1 MNLYLV
7 RHTEVEWNK
16 RGLFTAQA
24 FNLRLNPTGLL
35 EAERLAEKL
44 DSVCFTGVLSSDQIR
59 AVETG
64 LVIAG
69 RHAEIKF
76 FKTDPRM
83 REVNVGNLVGTR
95 MSEVT
100 EPTLKTKHPSFD
112 FALIPD
118 VIDGTEQENSTLTA
132 IWPLGIQCG
141 VPVWHLHESLPRL
154 RQLCEYWP
162 RVALGSSGE
171 YAQIGTVQWWNRMK
185 EAMDVA
191 CPFGFPLAK
200 LHGLR
205 MLDPEIFSRFPFSSA
220 DSTNVARN
228 IGIDQAW
235 RGPDPPA
242 NKAGRAVVLA
252 DRIESTNSAPEW
264 RTFHIQTV
272 LFDEG
277 GS

>member
-1 MNLYLV
+1 MIHY
-7 RHTEVEWNK
+7 HGTPITPE
-16 RGLFTAQA
+16 TACA
-24 FNLRLNPTGLL
+24 AIL
-35 EAERLAEKL
+35 
-44 DSVCFTGVLSSDQIR
+44 
-59 AVETG
+59 
-64 LVIAG
+64 AG
-69 RHAEIKF
+69 RHAMVSFANHQQVELCFEACQSVALDNGAFPAWMAGNPIK
-76 FKTDPRM
+76 DW
-83 REVNVGNLVGTR
+83 
-95 MSEVT
+95 
-100 EPTLKTKHPSFD
+100 EPYYKWVDKWRKHPSFD

-235 RGPDPPA
+235 RGPYQPA